1 MKYLCVICAILLLL
15 AIPTWLPYDF
25 YILLRWVIFVS
36 SIYISYIFY
45 KSKLK
50 SWMLIFIA
58 VAFLFNPIIPLYL
71 NKSNW
76 VPIDL
81 IAMVLFFITAYSK
94 KEAK

>member
-50 SWMLIFIA
+50 SWMSIFIA
-58 VAFLFNPIIPLYL
+58 VAFLLNPIIPLYL

-76 VPIDL
+76 VLIDL
-81 IAMVLFFITAYSK
+81 IAMVLFFITACSK